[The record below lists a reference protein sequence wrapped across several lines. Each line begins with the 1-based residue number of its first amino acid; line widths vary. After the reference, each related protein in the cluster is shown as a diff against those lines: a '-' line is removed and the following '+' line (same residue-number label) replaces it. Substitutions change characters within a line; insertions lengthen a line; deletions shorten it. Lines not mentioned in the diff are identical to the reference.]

1 MTTLLALITEQQ
13 NQFIDQA
20 AERYKYN
27 KEMQNAYMTQLC
39 NSFDQHSSFYLG
51 NTTWIVAGR
60 IAQVALLSL
69 STSSAQMTATL
80 KKLLEKLPS
89 SNATFDIFKELFDP
103 YYKSGEPFIESAKVM
118 GQKKLEV
125 LTQSDATERNK
136 TDQLQQTIQNAKDV
150 IAQLTRSLFNH

>member
-13 NQFIDQA
+13 NQFIDQGT
-20 AERYKYN
+20 ERYKYN

-51 NTTWIVAGR
+51 NTTWIVTGR
-60 IAQVALLSL
+60 IAQIALLSI
-69 STSSAQMTATL
+69 SARSAQMTETL
-80 KKLLEKLPS
+80 RNFIEKLPP
-89 SNATFDIFKELFDP
+89 SNASFAIFKELFDS
-103 YYKSGEPFIESAKVM
+103 YYKSREPSIESAKIM

-150 IAQLTRSLFNH
+150 FAQLIRTLFNH